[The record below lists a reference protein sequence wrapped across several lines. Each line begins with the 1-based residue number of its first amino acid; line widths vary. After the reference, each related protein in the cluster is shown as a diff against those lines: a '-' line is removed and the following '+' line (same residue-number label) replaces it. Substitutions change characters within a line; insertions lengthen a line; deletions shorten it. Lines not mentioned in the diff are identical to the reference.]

1 MSGVATNT
9 SPQPD
14 FHQIPDETISS
25 EYCQFS
31 ERFKPEST
39 DEADALQYNQFSDGI
54 ARRIRVSANATFSDF
69 MKKISIYDGQDI
81 FMTEL
86 GDLAK
91 LQNAI
96 GDGDSKE
103 VQIGMVVSKTELDL
117 VKPSGKKDRSLAH
130 GIMTLYLI
138 STSELSQENATQ
150 MMVFINDFTQD
161 AEFDQHFARGKLTV
175 VKAASDKENSRMV
188 PIEVTDKM
196 ARDGVSIAQIRDAY
210 RNFR

>member
-14 FHQIPDETISS
+14 FHQISDETISS

-54 ARRIRVSANATFSDF
+54 ARKIRVSANVSLSNF
-69 MKKISIYDGQDI
+69 MEKISVYHGQDI

-86 GDLAK
+86 EDLTN
-91 LQNAI
+91 LRNTL

-103 VQIGMVVSKTELDL
+103 VQIGMVVSKTELDSM
-117 VKPSGKKDRSLAH
+117 KQPWQKDRSLAH
-130 GIMTLYLI
+130 GIMALYLI
-138 STSELSQENATQ
+138 STSEYSLDNATN
-150 MMVFINDFTQD
+150 MMVLINNSTQD
-161 AEFDQHFARGKLTV
+161 AEFYQYFARGKLTV
-175 VKAASDKENSRMV
+175 VKARSDNENLRFV
-188 PIEVTDKM
+188 PTDVTDKM

-210 RNFR
+210 RNIR